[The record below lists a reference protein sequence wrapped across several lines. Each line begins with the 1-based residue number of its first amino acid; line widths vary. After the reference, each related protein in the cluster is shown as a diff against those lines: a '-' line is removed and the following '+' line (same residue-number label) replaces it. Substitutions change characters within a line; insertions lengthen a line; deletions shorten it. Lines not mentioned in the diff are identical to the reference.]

1 MSNFGVM
8 EKITITG
15 KVWKVDASRM
25 GLFIDVSSPEKY
37 CGEVIKINLHKRNC
51 RQHPAEWL
59 RLEEGTKVAITRTQD
74 EKNTMYSYKVL
85 KRVINI
91 DDVK

>member
-1 MSNFGVM
+1 M

-15 KVWKVDASRM
+15 KVWKVDVSGM

-37 CGEVIKINLHKRNC
+37 CGEVIKINLYKRYC
-51 RQHPAEWL
+51 RQNPVEWL
-59 RLEEGTKVAITRTQD
+59 MLEEGTKVAITRTQD
-74 EKNTMYSYKVL
+74 ENEKNTMYSYTVL

-91 DDVK
+91 DDIK